1 MIRRRCV
8 CGRGG
13 GGRGGVVLAPA
24 YGLHQMPSVLGG
36 GQRCLEGSPPSL
48 VLTHSESMIC
58 VPPRAPPCR
67 PFHQAL
73 HPLRAGS
80 TG

>member
-1 MIRRRCV
+1 MWK
-8 CGRGG
+8 GGWGEGG
-13 GGRGGVVLAPA
+13 GWFW
-24 YGLHQMPSVLGG
+24 HQPMVCTRCL
-36 GQRCLEGSPPSL
+36 RCLEEANAVSRGSPPSL

-58 VPPRAPPCR
+58 VPPRAPPRR